1 MVAQPRAHSF
11 DDPSI
16 PHPARRYNYWLGGRE
31 NYRADRASGDAV
43 ATAMPTIRAGIREN
57 RAFLRRAVR
66 FMVESG
72 IRQFIDIG
80 PGIPAPDCTHEVAQ
94 AIAPETRVVYVDNDQ
109 VVIAYSRALLRNNAI
124 PEGAEADDG
133 SIVDVELP
141 TFDYEDEGGEA
152 GETAGS
158 KAGYALAGDDSPRR
172 GLIGHVLSDLCDPE
186 RILENAETRAVID
199 FTQPVGLLLVA
210 VTHFCPDDDIVYPAV
225 AQLIEALPSGSI
237 VAFSQAVAD
246 YVDPRIVAR
255 VTTAMADHK
264 AVWRWRRTFECAQ
277 FARGLEF
284 VEPGLV
290 SVEQWRAE
298 DEPEPRPTS
307 ADVGICAWVARKP

>member
-158 KAGYALAGDDSPRR
+158 KAGYALAGEDSPRR

-264 AVWRWRRTFECAQ
+264 AVWRWRRTFECAR

-307 ADVGICAWVARKP
+307 ADIGICAWVARKP